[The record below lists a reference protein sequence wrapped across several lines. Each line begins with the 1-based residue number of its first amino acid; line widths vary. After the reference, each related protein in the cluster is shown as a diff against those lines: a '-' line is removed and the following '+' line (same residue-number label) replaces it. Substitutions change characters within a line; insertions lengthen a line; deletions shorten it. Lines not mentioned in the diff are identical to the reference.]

1 MSLAARPAPAAP
13 ATVCR
18 HPNEM
23 DLARITRAL
32 AGRARYRYVSPRV
45 LPVEDGYRIRSAC
58 CSRTIDPE
66 GGEIDV
72 ALLLWREGD
81 GFWLLHHKDHATDL
95 WIEDSR
101 FTRLADLV
109 ARLNADP
116 ARQFWQ

>member
-13 ATVCR
+13 ATACR

-58 CSRTIDPE
+58 CSRSIDPE

-72 ALLLWREGD
+72 ALLRWDEARRAWSLQR
-81 GFWLLHHKDHATDL
+81 KDHATDL

-101 FTRLADLV
+101 FTRLPDLV